1 MKRRFLAWLISFSI
15 TSIVIFALIFGYFSA
30 KDGIEKYIDVK
41 NNKTDV
47 EYGETP
53 RNIRIR
59 LSFPNGKGLDFYLD
73 FENKG
78 INVSKSTD
86 EESDYNIGISFE
98 TFGELVDRTGGL
110 DIIKDGEE
118 IRITG
123 VTAAEMVKEGEK
135 ADEIMDSFM
144 LSVCKKGLT
153 REDFLYLLENCD
165 TGDLSLVELFPY
177 KDELAEMVKNIS
189 IST

>member
-73 FENKG
+73 FENNG
-78 INVSKSTD
+78 IDVSKSTD

-98 TFGELVDRTGGL
+98 TFGELDKT
-110 DIIKDGEE
+110 D
-118 IRITG
+118 
-123 VTAAEMVKEGEK
+123 
-135 ADEIMDSFM
+135 
-144 LSVCKKGLT
+144 
-153 REDFLYLLENCD
+153 
-165 TGDLSLVELFPY
+165 
-177 KDELAEMVKNIS
+177 
-189 IST
+189 